1 MARTEAYD
9 RKAFDAWIYLFG
21 GKSDLFPIVM
31 RDFVDCATFIVHL
44 PFLFQQINIGSEM
57 DGRTFIERE
66 TCYWSLNA
74 TIEIPPAYMSNH
86 RFRVLKN
93 IIYEIR
99 MKRSIFRSI
108 LSIASFSIIFLFGKE
123 NEKRLFYFVH
133 YLLVPERIS
142 ISSQNEILFQWIIG
156 CASLNFYQ
164 CKEQVEWFHAAQ
176 MRVKIAFYIPSI
188 KVQNIRA
195 ILSLWDIIPRE
206 SAIKKREKKK
216 DHSLIQSIS
225 RYLYFFKFLIFLLY

>member
-1 MARTEAYD
+1 MKWRGPKRTTGKLSTRGY
-9 RKAFDAWIYLFG
+9 IYLVARVIYSRLLCVILLTVQRLSCIFHFFFSRLT
-21 GKSDLFPIVM
+21 SDQ
-31 RDFVDCATFIVHL
+31 RW
-44 PFLFQQINIGSEM
+44 M
-57 DGRTFIERE
+57 DERE

-74 TIEIPPAYMSNH
+74 TIEIPPAYMFNH

-142 ISSQNEILFQWIIG
+142 ISSQNEILFQ
-156 CASLNFYQ
+156 
-164 CKEQVEWFHAAQ
+164 
-176 MRVKIAFYIPSI
+176 
-188 KVQNIRA
+188 
-195 ILSLWDIIPRE
+195 
-206 SAIKKREKKK
+206 
-216 DHSLIQSIS
+216 
-225 RYLYFFKFLIFLLY
+225 